1 MRYGKTW
8 GPPHHRDES
17 ARQMGCRCDQGCSW
31 SKMDPSET
39 ESWEMKMY
47 RACFALCLAF
57 SGSAYGFGGSY
68 DLNTD
73 IRDAGRMALSQDALR
88 QHRQENGRYGTAGDS
103 AVAGNYVCKSMRGG
117 PCDTQ
122 TELRLQSNGNW
133 GWGGSSGQYRV
144 RNGRVEFMSG
154 SLASWGAAVI
164 GADTLTFDGNVVWQ
178 KPSSGSASLASGD
191 YYCRTAPG
199 GCQTADPI
207 RIDSNGTWSWG
218 AQGGRFS
225 ILGNRIRFNG
235 TTWGPGGWGLAAIGK
250 GSITFSGPSTWS
262 ISGNQASRVRQ
273 PDAAPNQNYAVPSQG
288 WKPPVVGPGFV
299 EPGSAR

>member
-1 MRYGKTW
+1 
-8 GPPHHRDES
+8 
-17 ARQMGCRCDQGCSW
+17 
-31 SKMDPSET
+31 
-39 ESWEMKMY
+39 MY
-47 RACFALCLAF
+47 RGLLAFCLAF

-73 IRDAGRMALSQDALR
+73 IRDAGRMSLSQDALR
-88 QHRQENGRYGTAGDS
+88 SHQQQNAPGQYGTSGDS

-122 TELRLQSNGNW
+122 TELRLQSNGTW

-144 RNGRVEFMSG
+144 RSGRVEFLNGM
-154 SLASWGAAVI
+154 LASWGPAAI
-164 GADTLTFDGNVVWQ
+164 GHGTLTFDGNVVWQ
-178 KPSSGSASLASGD
+178 KPSTGTSSLAAGD

-199 GCQTADPI
+199 GCQTAYPI
-207 RIDSNGTWSWG
+207 RINPNGTWSWG
-218 AQGGRFS
+218 AQGGSFS

-235 TTWGPGGWGLAAIGK
+235 TTWGPGGWGLAAIGS

-262 ISGNQASRVRQ
+262 VAGNSSVQQPAPRQ
-273 PDAAPNQNYAVPSQG
+273 NQGYVAPSVDGGWKPPVSDQG
-288 WKPPVVGPGFV
+288 WKPPVAGPGFV